1 MSTFISKINPIQLG
15 LTALLFALILGFI
28 PAENGMDM
36 DATISK
42 IAGLIV
48 VSQLFNWATA
58 RHAILELEKLDLGV
72 QLNRVFDT
80 AKLIVNAMGS
90 TEPATNMSQQPTI
103 VTTTTVQ
110 SPNVANPALA
120 KDTPPVTGLPLAE
133 RYRVT
138 PMVPTSAEQVAV
150 GLQEVA
156 AQYLEDE
163 PGASG

>member
-1 MSTFISKINPIQLG
+1 MQSFISKINPIQLG
-15 LTALLFALILGFI
+15 LIALLFALVLGFV

-72 QLNRVFDT
+72 QLNRLFDT

-90 TEPATNMSQQPTI
+90 AEPSINMNQQQPTV

-110 SPNVANPALA
+110 APSAVSPTPTPDPNAALA
-120 KDTPPVTGLPLAE
+120 QLNKADFPP
-133 RYRVT
+133 Y
-138 PMVPTSAEQVAV
+138 AV
-150 GLQEVA
+150 I
-156 AQYLEDE
+156 EDE
-163 PGASG
+163 TAKG